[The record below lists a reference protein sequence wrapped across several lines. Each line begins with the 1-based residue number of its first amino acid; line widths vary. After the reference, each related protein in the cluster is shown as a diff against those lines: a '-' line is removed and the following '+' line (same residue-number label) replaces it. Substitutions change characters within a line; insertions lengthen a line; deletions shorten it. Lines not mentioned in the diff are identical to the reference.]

1 MAKSDV
7 NFKNARVTT
16 GERVLVKNGVA
27 VAIGFKNPNMRPV
40 DTSKNKSSEVTS
52 IAA

>member
-1 MAKSDV
+1 M

-16 GERVLVKNGVA
+16 SERVLVKNGVA
-27 VAIGFKNPNMRPV
+27 VAIGFKNPNTRPI
-40 DTSKNKSSEVTS
+40 DMSKNKSSEVTS